1 MIGYHNAAV
10 SCTLYIDSM
19 SKARGACCCLESV
32 VSCSWDKTVKFWNID
47 NPDPKSPTYS
57 FTLSNKAYQM
67 SVSQNS

>member
-10 SCTLYIDSM
+10 SCTLYIESM
-19 SKARGACCCLESV
+19 SKARLSCYCVENV

-57 FTLSNKAYQM
+57 FTLSNKATMM
-67 SVSQNS
+67 SVSQDL